1 MYVYIDVHV
10 LYMYVS
16 LNTDNLVIALF
27 LLGISIQAGSPQL
40 APASQKDKEPEI
52 ENEPQK
58 NTTIHVAGTDVAL
71 REKVLQKSL
80 SNTLTVGDSKQG
92 LSMFH
97 NRTKVECMG
106 ACMLGVRPL
115 MKILKQPY
123 HYTFSISQTIF
134 PVLFFSPLLPS
145 CHSSVLHG

>member
-1 MYVYIDVHV
+1 MDVHV

-16 LNTDNLVIALF
+16 SNTDNLFIALF
-27 LLGISIQAGSPQL
+27 YVLLRISIQAGSPQL

-58 NTTIHVAGTDVAL
+58 TTTIHVAGTDVAL

-80 SNTLTVGDSKQG
+80 SNTPTVGDSKQG
-92 LSMFH
+92 LSMFD
-97 NRTKVECMG
+97 NRTKVQCMI
-106 ACMLGVRPL
+106 ACMLRVRPL

-123 HYTFSISQTIF
+123 RYTFSISQMIF
-134 PVLFFSPLLPS
+134 PVLFFSPLLPW

>member
-1 MYVYIDVHV
+1 MDVHV

-16 LNTDNLVIALF
+16 SNTDNLFIALF
-27 LLGISIQAGSPQL
+27 LLRISIQAGSPQL

-52 ENEPQK
+52 ENELQK
-58 NTTIHVAGTDVAL
+58 TTTMHVAGTDVAL

-80 SNTLTVGDSKQG
+80 SNTPTVGDSKQG
-92 LSMFH
+92 LSMFD
-97 NRTKVECMG
+97 NRTKVQCVV
-106 ACMLGVRPL
+106 ACMLRVRPL

-123 HYTFSISQTIF
+123 RYTFSISRMIF